1 MRIILGSRKR
11 VTVVLPLPPEDDWDA
26 RPAEHPGENGQ
37 SSPEI
42 ERRDRIRHRVVLFV
56 VSVIVV
62 AGLVAALVG
71 ERGFLDVRRSRA
83 ELRQLRRDV
92 RQQFQDVRGLKEEVE
107 RLQHDPAALERYA
120 REELGFGKEGEIQL
134 LLPREQEP

>member
-11 VTVVLPLPPEDDWDA
+11 VTVVLPRPLEDFWDA
-26 RPAEHPGENGQ
+26 RPADHPDENGQ
-37 SSPEI
+37 PAPEV

-62 AGLVAALVG
+62 AGLVAALFG

-83 ELRQLRRDV
+83 ELHQLRRDV
-92 RQQFQDVRGLKEEVE
+92 RQQLQDVRVLKDDVQ
-107 RLQHDPAALERYA
+107 RLQDDPAALERNA

-134 LLPREQEP
+134 LLPRDHE